1 MLYERVGA
9 IEPLQVTD
17 RGVTVSLAI
26 QCHHAVCY
34 WLYWEANNHPPTGN
48 VFLQGTYQNPTAFLT
63 GLARMGKP
71 LNKEDVKSGRIDK
84 GHVLIFTDSEFGARH
99 SCITKSGAKIGGYNQ
114 LDWYST
120 PGIASNY
127 TEHEYEDIQWVKKGV
142 VRLNTKKSEGF
153 LMAVPER
160 QALLFFRGNF
170 KPD

>member
-1 MLYERVGA
+1 
-9 IEPLQVTD
+9 
-17 RGVTVSLAI
+17 
-26 QCHHAVCY
+26 
-34 WLYWEANNHPPTGN
+34 
-48 VFLQGTYQNPTAFLT
+48 
-63 GLARMGKP
+63 MGKP
-71 LNKEDVKSGRIDK
+71 LNNEDLKSGYIDK
-84 GHVLIFTDSEFGARH
+84 GHVLIFTDKEFQAQH
-99 SCITKSGAKIGGYNQ
+99 SCITKTGSVIGGYNQ
-114 LDWYST
+114 LNWFST